1 VQYKQ
6 KFVILYNHLVTMT
19 QMKMSTDI
27 NESNS
32 DMSDSEEIED
42 ENLSE
47 VDNDVEDD
55 RVIDSDEELQ
65 EAFAAGLLKP
75 GLNTVVEK
83 SERKLTNN
91 VAGLKQKTEELAAPL
106 KKLPWIEKLDH
117 VVLKL
122 APLAP
127 ELALK
132 EAEHEK
138 ARQKILKSSGISN
151 ASTHSD
157 AIHNDFKREL
167 TFYRQAQATVLEIL
181 PRLKSM
187 GVPTKRP
194 EDYFAQMA
202 KTDDHMNKIRA
213 KLVSKQATEERLEK
227 VRKLRELKKFGKKVQ
242 QEVNV
247 KRAKEKR
254 EMLDQ
259 VKKFRKGQGGNLD
272 FLNKFDG
279 DDDVNQD
286 GPAFKRKKGS
296 NPSHNNNKR
305 QLEKRNYKEKKF
317 GFGGKKKGSK
327 MNNKESV
334 NDISDYKRP
343 KLPGAKGN
351 KPGSKGAKPKGGKNK
366 RNQRYGKMRRQKT
379 KGKK

>member
-1 VQYKQ
+1 
-6 KFVILYNHLVTMT
+6 MT
-19 QMKMSTDI
+19 QMKMTTDI

-47 VDNDVEDD
+47 VDNDIEDD

>member
-1 VQYKQ
+1 
-6 KFVILYNHLVTMT
+6 MT
-19 QMKMSTDI
+19 QSIVANKNKCPDSE
-27 NESNS
+27 NESDAEDSYENS
-32 DMSDSEEIED
+32 
-42 ENLSE
+42 
-47 VDNDVEDD
+47 NDDKAL
-55 RVIDSDEELQ
+55 DSDEELQ

-75 GLNTVVEK
+75 GLNTVIEK

-227 VRKLRELKKFGKKVQ
+227 VRKLREFKKFGKKVQ

-254 EMLDQ
+254 EMLDR
-259 VKKFRKGQGGNLD
+259 VKKFRKGQGGNL
-272 FLNKFDG
+272 
-279 DDDVNQD
+279 
-286 GPAFKRKKGS
+286 
-296 NPSHNNNKR
+296 
-305 QLEKRNYKEKKF
+305 
-317 GFGGKKKGSK
+317 
-327 MNNKESV
+327 
-334 NDISDYKRP
+334 
-343 KLPGAKGN
+343 
-351 KPGSKGAKPKGGKNK
+351 
-366 RNQRYGKMRRQKT
+366 
-379 KGKK
+379 

>member
-1 VQYKQ
+1 ME
-6 KFVILYNHLVTMT
+6 IA
-19 QMKMSTDI
+19 
-27 NESNS
+27 SNS
-32 DMSDSEEIED
+32 DMSGSEDID
-42 ENLSE
+42 NENLSE
-47 VDNDVEDD
+47 ENNEDEDNVA
-55 RVIDSDEELQ
+55 IDSDEELQ

-75 GLNTVVEK
+75 GLNSVIEK
-83 SERKLTNN
+83 SERKITNN

-106 KKLPWIEKLDH
+106 KRLPWIEKLDH

-138 ARQKILKSSGISN
+138 ARQKILKSSGIGN
-151 ASTHSD
+151 TTTQSD

-167 TFYRQAQATVLEIL
+167 NFYRQAQATVLEVL

-242 QEVNV
+242 QEVNI

-272 FLNKFDG
+272 FLNKDDG
-279 DDDVNQD
+279 EDDFNQD
-286 GPAFKRKKGS
+286 GGAFKRKKNS
-296 NPSHNNNKR
+296 NQPQNNKR
-305 QLEKRNYKEKKF
+305 QVEKRNYKEKKF

-327 MNNKESV
+327 MNDKQSV
-334 NDISDYKRP
+334 NDISGYRRP
-343 KLPGAKGN
+343 KLPGAKGGN
-351 KPGSKGAKPKGGKNK
+351 SGIKGGKGKGGKNK
-366 RNQRYGKMRRQKT
+366 RNQRMGKMRRQKH

>member
-1 VQYKQ
+1 
-6 KFVILYNHLVTMT
+6 MT
-19 QMKMSTDI
+19 QMKMSIDI

-32 DMSDSEEIED
+32 DISDSEEIED

-47 VDNDVEDD
+47 VDNDIEDD

-75 GLNTVVEK
+75 GLNSVVEK

-227 VRKLRELKKFGKKVQ
+227 VRKLRELKKFGKKSSTGSKYKTSKGKTR
-242 QEVNV
+242 NV
-247 KRAKEKR
+247 R
-254 EMLDQ
+254 
-259 VKKFRKGQGGNLD
+259 
-272 FLNKFDG
+272 
-279 DDDVNQD
+279 
-286 GPAFKRKKGS
+286 S
-296 NPSHNNNKR
+296 
-305 QLEKRNYKEKKF
+305 
-317 GFGGKKKGSK
+317 GKKVS
-327 MNNKESV
+327 E
-334 NDISDYKRP
+334 RTRR
-343 KLPGAKGN
+343 
-351 KPGSKGAKPKGGKNK
+351 KPRFLK
-366 RNQRYGKMRRQKT
+366 
-379 KGKK
+379 

>member
-1 VQYKQ
+1 
-6 KFVILYNHLVTMT
+6 MT
-19 QMKMSTDI
+19 QMKMSIDI

-47 VDNDVEDD
+47 VDNDIEDD

-75 GLNTVVEK
+75 GLNSVVEK

-242 QEVNV
+242 QEVNI

-272 FLNKFDG
+272 FLNKDG
-279 DDDVNQD
+279 EDDLNQD
-286 GPAFKRKKGS
+286 GPSFKRKKAS
-296 NPSHNNNKR
+296 NPAHNNNKK
-305 QLEKRNYKEKKF
+305 QLEKRNYKDKKF

-343 KLPGAKGN
+343 KLPGAKNG
-351 KPGSKGAKPKGGKNK
+351 PKQGGKNK
-366 RNQRYGKMRRQKT
+366 RNQRMGKMRRQKS
-379 KGKK
+379 KHGKK